1 MSNKL
6 RISMTVILV
15 LIINCKFLRSGK
27 LNLEESFQEPPIEAR
42 AKAYLCLVNGNFNFS
57 RLSYDMREAKEKGMG
72 GFDIWDVGVLVDP
85 DNVIPAGPEFM
96 GSRSLDAIAYILNE
110 AEKLDMNIGLTLSSS
125 WNAGGSWIS
134 PEEGVKALYH
144 TDTVVHGR
152 QNFRDKLQNPPKPKA
167 VAEEGGLFQENNWN
181 VYDYMHEVAVLAFP
195 MQQDSIIKTQEILDI
210 SDNLDENGQLEW
222 KVPSGK
228 WKIRRYVSMPT
239 GQPLKI
245 PSPNSRG
252 LMIDHFSARATEKN
266 LRYILEKLE
275 KRLGPLHKTRLK
287 YLYTDSYEANSAAW
301 TKLMQKEF
309 RKRNGYDMNKY
320 IPALSG
326 YVVDNRDTTERF
338 LYDFRKTLSDLI
350 IDYHYDLSR
359 QICAEYGIGFNAEAA
374 GPGPPIHNCPFE
386 SIESS
391 GVLSVPRGEF
401 WYKHEKIDQLQII
414 KGVASASHL
423 YNQKFVEAEA
433 FTSVFLWQ
441 YGPGDIKQIA
451 DKAMCE
457 GLNSFVY
464 HTFPHSPPEGGY
476 PGWVYNFG
484 TIINTNRTWWP
495 KSAAFHNYLA
505 RASYLLQQGNFVGD
519 ILYYYGDEAPN
530 FVKPKGLG
538 RYQCFGYDYDV
549 TNSDVIRHRLQ
560 VKDNRL
566 VLPHGQ
572 NYSILILPEDKR
584 INLKVLKKL
593 ENLVKNGAVLVG
605 EKPTRTY
612 GLYRKEEQEQEIKKI
627 TERMWGNCD
636 GINVKEHNYGKGKI
650 ICGKSEHEI
659 LAELGIQPDIKY
671 NYEGDEPDIDFIH
684 RKTKHRDI
692 YFIRNISNKEFWEP
706 VTFRIKKGTP
716 QRWNPNTGKIK
727 EITFYNQKEEGTTIP
742 LNLAPEEA
750 TFIVFDK
757 RIQKEHIAK
766 IKKDDKSIIT
776 LDSVPVSNYN
786 NEYITTNSEG
796 NYKFETNLGKTINKT
811 VASIPQDIYLNG
823 SWEVYFDKTKGAPT
837 KVVFDSLKSWTNS
850 EIRGVKYF
858 SGIASYRKSFNIEQ
872 DILNSNSVVKL
883 DLGKVAKVAEVYIN
897 GKSAGISWFEP
908 YQLDITDKIVAG
920 KNHIRVEVANVLSNY
935 LTGDAKLPE
944 KYRRNS
950 SNVKKMPTAWHTPW
964 ENVPLVE
971 SGLLG
976 PVNIQFEKKIRWR

>member
-1 MSNKL
+1 MN
-6 RISMTVILV
+6 LV
-15 LIINCKFLRSGK
+15 EGFKN
-27 LNLEESFQEPPIEAR
+27 PPTEAR
-42 AKAYLCLVNGNFNFS
+42 AKAYLCLVKGNFNFS
-57 RLSYDMREAKEKGMG
+57 RLSYDMRQAKEKGMG

-85 DNVIPAGPEFM
+85 DTVIPAGPEFM
-96 GSRSLDAIAYILNE
+96 SDRSLDGIAYILDE
-110 AEKLDMNIGLTLSSS
+110 AENLDMNIGLVISSS

-134 PEEGVKALYH
+134 PENGVKALYH

-152 QNFRDKLQNPPKPKA
+152 QNFRDRLQNPPKPEA
-167 VAEEGGLFQENNWN
+167 VAKENSLFQEKNWN
-181 VYDYMHEVAVLAFP
+181 VYDYMNEVAVLAFP
-195 MQQDSIIKTQEILDI
+195 MQPDSIIKTREMLDI
-210 SDNLDENGQLEW
+210 SDSLNENGHLEW

-228 WKIRRYVSMPT
+228 WKIIRYVSMPT

-252 LMIDHFSARATEKN
+252 LMIDHFSARATEQN

-275 KRLGPLHKTRLK
+275 KRMGPLRKTRLK

-301 TKLMQKEF
+301 TRLMQKEF
-309 RKRNGYDMNKY
+309 RKRNGYDMKKY
-320 IPALSG
+320 IPALNG
-326 YVVDNRDTTERF
+326 YVIDNRDTTERF

-350 IDYHYDLSR
+350 IDNHYELSR
-359 QICAEYGIGFNAEAA
+359 EICAEYGIGFHAEAA

-391 GVLSVPRGEF
+391 GVLTVPRGEF

-433 FTSVFLWQ
+433 FTSVYLWQ
-441 YGPGDIKQIA
+441 YGPGDIKKTA

-464 HTFPHSPPEGGY
+464 HTFPHSPREGGY
-476 PGWVYNFG
+476 PGWIYNFG
-484 TIINTNRTWWP
+484 TLINPNRSWWP
-495 KSAAFHNYLA
+495 KSTAFHNYIG

-538 RYQCFGYDYDV
+538 RYQSFGYDYDV
-549 TNSDVIRHRLQ
+549 TNSDIIRHRLQ
-560 VKDNRL
+560 VENNRL

-572 NYSILILPEDKR
+572 SYSILILPDDKR
-584 INLKVLKKL
+584 TNLKVLKKL
-593 ENLVKNGAVLVG
+593 EKLVKNGAVLVG
-605 EKPTRTY
+605 KKPTRTY
-612 GLYRKEEQEQEIKKI
+612 GLYQSEEKEQEIQKI

-636 GINVKEHNYGKGKI
+636 GIDVKEHKYGKGKI

-671 NYEGDEPDIDFIH
+671 DYKGGQPDIDFIH
-684 RKTKHRDI
+684 RKTENREI
-692 YFIRNISNKEFWEP
+692 YFLRNVTDKEFWEP
-706 VTFRIKKGTP
+706 VTFRIKKGIP
-716 QRWNPNTGKIK
+716 QRWNPNTGRIK
-727 EITFYNQKEEGTTIP
+727 EITIYKQNKAGTTIP
-742 LNLAPEEA
+742 LSLAPEEA

-757 RIQKEHIAK
+757 RVQKEHISK
-766 IKKDDKSIIT
+766 MSRDNMSIIT
-776 LDSVPVSNYN
+776 LDSAPVNNYN
-786 NEYITTNSEG
+786 NEYFTSKTEG
-796 NYKFETNLGKTINKT
+796 HYKFETNLGKIGSKT
-811 VASIPQDIYLNG
+811 VDSIPQDIYLND

-837 KVVFDSLKSWTNS
+837 RVTFDSLQSWTDC

-858 SGIASYRKSFNIEQ
+858 SGIASYHKNFTIDR
-872 DILNSNSVVKL
+872 DILNSNLIVKL
-883 DLGKVAKVAEVYIN
+883 DLGQVAKVAEVYVN
-897 GKSAGISWFEP
+897 GESAGISWFAP
-908 YQLDITDKIVAG
+908 YQLNITDKIMAG
-920 KNHIRVEVANVLSNY
+920 ENHITVEVANVLSNY

-944 KYRRNS
+944 KYRRTS

-964 ENVPLVE
+964 EEVPLVK

-976 PVNIQFEKKIRWR
+976 PVKIQFEKKIHWR